1 MALLL
6 PLDHTRSVLP
16 LPLAVLALAE
26 QAYPLLDADTTLE
39 APSVSEP
46 PAANVTVEPCTLSLT
61 LMLLPLTHSTP
72 HKDPEHDTAVWDMFI
87 SPLAIPVI
95 VHRAPVHDTLP
106 PSSAIVPSLLMPSEQ
121 SVGLQVI
128 LAPVVSDTWLDA
140 CIVVDVFVAVTVPLT
155 DTFDPDTNTDAAP
168 IVPAIDIL
176 VSSHV

>member
-1 MALLL
+1 MK
-6 PLDHTRSVLP
+6 PEFHTRSILP
-16 LPLAVLALAE
+16 LPLAVLELAE

-46 PAANVTVEPCTLSLT
+46 PAVSVTVEPWTLSLT
-61 LMLLPLTHSTP
+61 LMLLPLAHSMP
-72 HKDPEHDTAVWDMFI
+72 HKDPEQDTAVSDMVI
-87 SPLAIPVI
+87 SPLATPLI

-128 LAPVVSDTWLDA
+128 FAPLVSDTWLDA
-140 CIVVDVFVAVTVPLT
+140 CVVIDVFVAVTVPLI
-155 DTFDPDTNTDAAP
+155 DTFDPDTNTDAALV
-168 IVPAIDIL
+168 VPAIDIL